1 MAQVKHILRR
11 LSQYEA
17 VFTRP
22 PFTRLVSS
30 ASLSFGSAI
39 SLRARKR
46 SILLPPRLEAWGASA
61 SEDLVCG
68 DTPHPVLRATRPAQP
83 RCAGGGRRKHC
94 AAATFAITATSDLP
108 DGRRLRIPVQPS
120 REKYFTSVFQKSVAL
135 LPHPASMKRGV
146 TRESSR
152 NVGRDAVDATVSCAH
167 EIAGRR
173 ES

>member
-11 LSQYEA
+11 LSQDEA

-39 SLRARKR
+39 SLRARKQ

-68 DTPHPVLRATRPAQP
+68 DTPHPALSRHPPRPAQL
-83 RCAGGGRRKHC
+83 RWRKKKKALRRSHFC
-94 AAATFAITATSDLP
+94 DQS
-108 DGRRLRIPVQPS
+108 
-120 REKYFTSVFQKSVAL
+120 
-135 LPHPASMKRGV
+135 
-146 TRESSR
+146 
-152 NVGRDAVDATVSCAH
+152 H
-167 EIAGRR
+167 E
-173 ES
+173 